1 MDAKDKII
9 SLNEE
14 FTGLDVELNEINKKV
29 TSIDSEVKET
39 GALIE
44 DILKELR
51 KRPDA
56 ADFFSDSEISVT
68 EESMKS
74 LNNII
79 DDLSNIKLEGVIKL
93 SIPDVLVGIIAGIV
107 ASIIDIVFVGT
118 PEVVKIYK
126 GGENFDG
133 SVLTGVLRK
142 IGNGDDK
149 LSEMFKWLS
158 EKCKVPYDISAEKDV
173 VTPNNHRLRSFGHDP
188 LIGLLFAIVDI
199 ILGTATVIDNEGR
212 LRVIV
217 SNKKYPVSQK
227 YLAVVYYLGHL
238 LSDVC
243 TARGLPIPGFIMT
256 QFFAGDDHSIAK
268 IAEQMYIDG
277 YDLRHLASMTTPVFI
292 KNMII
297 DAYYRMCVFEEIR
310 VVETIAKKQIW
321 ENRQKVY
328 KYKLRLVSDAV
339 CCCGNVL
346 KFFIPPTMG
355 NMTALNLPEWTSLI
369 QDTIINMKYQMRE
382 KNVEA
387 IIAGREII
395 SDNWSRL
402 LYESK

>member
-1 MDAKDKII
+1 MDGKDKII
-9 SLNEE
+9 FFNEE
-14 FTGLDVELNEINKKV
+14 FEELDANLKEVNKKEAD
-29 TSIDSEVKET
+29 IDAEMKET
-39 GALIE
+39 NALIE

-51 KRPDA
+51 NMPDVSN
-56 ADFFSDSEISVT
+56 FVIHSEISVA
-68 EESMKS
+68 EESVKS
-74 LNNII
+74 LDNVI
-79 DDLSNIKLEGVIKL
+79 DDLSGISLKGDIKL
-93 SIPDVLVGIIAGIV
+93 SVPDVLVSIIAGLV
-107 ASIIDIVFVGT
+107 ASIVDIIFVGT
-118 PEVVKIYK
+118 PEIVKIYK

-142 IGNGDDK
+142 IGSGDDK

-158 EKCKVPYDISAEKDV
+158 EKCKVPYDISAEKDIV
-173 VTPNNHRLRSFGHDP
+173 NPNNHRLRSFGHDP

-212 LRVIV
+212 LRVIIN
-217 SNKKYPVSQK
+217 SKEYPASQK

-243 TARGLPIPGFIMT
+243 TARGLPIPGFILT
-256 QFFAGDDHSIAK
+256 QFFAGDGNSVAK
-268 IAEQMYIDG
+268 IAEQMYRDG
-277 YDLRHLASMTTPVFI
+277 YDLRHLASMTTPVLI

-297 DAYYRMCVFEEIR
+297 DAYYRMCVFGERR
-310 VVETIAKKQIW
+310 VVETIAEKQVS
-321 ENRQKVY
+321 ENREKAY
-328 KYKLRLVSDAV
+328 KYKLRLISDAV
-339 CCCGNVL
+339 CCSGNVL

-382 KNVEA
+382 KNVEK

-395 SDNWSRL
+395 SDNWNKL
-402 LYESK
+402 IPE